1 MSSMN
6 SIEREQKKRQLK
18 RRIVEPGRAA
28 GGTDRKRPGYSDRE
42 DEERRKAAG
51 RTRRRRRRLLLVL
64 AACVAAAAACVV
76 LYSRRR
82 QYTEYTVAWEKEIPA
97 SESSFTEYIKFGENI
112 LKYTKDGATY
122 LDRFGNAVWSLSYQL
137 KAPICYVNGDYAVI
151 ADQQGNSMFICDK
164 TGCQGEAT
172 TLLPILRVSVSA
184 HGVVAALVEDSTAS
198 YVTFFKKDGSA
209 LDWGIKTIMSSN
221 GYIMDVSLSPSGTQ
235 VMISS
240 VYVQG
245 GMLKNRIVFYNF
257 SEYGKSY
264 SDRLVGGF
272 EEFNDCI
279 APRVRFLDEEHACIF
294 ADGQLGFFLLENVTS
309 PELAFQIPVEGEI
322 QSVAYSDQYVA
333 VISDQPNGEYDS
345 RLDLYSSAG
354 ELIFGRD
361 FTYPWQKMEIDRDF
375 IILYNDRSCRIYSA
389 AGKERFSGEFDF
401 TVSMITRGRQPN
413 SLIITGGDRMR
424 EIRLK

>member
-184 HGVVAALVEDSTAS
+184 HGVAAALVEDSTAS

-257 SEYGKSY
+257 S
-264 SDRLVGGF
+264 
-272 EEFNDCI
+272 
-279 APRVRFLDEEHACIF
+279 
-294 ADGQLGFFLLENVTS
+294 
-309 PELAFQIPVEGEI
+309 
-322 QSVAYSDQYVA
+322 
-333 VISDQPNGEYDS
+333 
-345 RLDLYSSAG
+345 
-354 ELIFGRD
+354 
-361 FTYPWQKMEIDRDF
+361 
-375 IILYNDRSCRIYSA
+375 
-389 AGKERFSGEFDF
+389 
-401 TVSMITRGRQPN
+401 
-413 SLIITGGDRMR
+413 
-424 EIRLK
+424 